1 MKFKL
6 NKTEASRLTREAD
19 ALRHIHYAKRAYV
32 DSVCMP
38 KYAVVNLLLE
48 LICSGQ
54 LYSWRSGT
62 DFFLYIK
69 EKD

>member
-1 MKFKL
+1 MRFKL
-6 NKTEASRLTREAD
+6 NKTEASRLTLGASV
-19 ALRHIHYAKRAYV
+19 LRMVRYAKRAYV

-54 LYSWRSGT
+54 RYSWRSGT